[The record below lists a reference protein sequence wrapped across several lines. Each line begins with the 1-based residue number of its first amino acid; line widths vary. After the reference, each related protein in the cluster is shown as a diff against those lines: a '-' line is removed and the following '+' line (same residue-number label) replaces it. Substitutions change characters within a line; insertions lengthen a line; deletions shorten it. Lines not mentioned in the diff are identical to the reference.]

1 MDFAASFGAVEEAA
15 GPLQHGG
22 GLDARAPLCAY
33 ALHHPL
39 EGCGA
44 SARQGMAAFWRS
56 FTNGC
61 LGHAGMAHCVRSS
74 LLGHAVPTA
83 LSPAAR
89 STMATSLWWSPV
101 HGRRRTSGDHLLA
114 AWIRCASKIGRCRLH
129 SALRHRAGSNS
140 LSLATAQRAVS
151 CFGAPR
157 RVSSRLLHGA
167 AGHGPGGALH
177 RATW

>member
-1 MDFAASFGAVEEAA
+1 MARGRPCREEQLFCSRGPACRQLLGKAGKSHSQTLNLDFAASFGAAERAA

-74 LLGHAVPTA
+74 LLDHTVPTA
-83 LSPAAR
+83 LLPAAR

-140 LSLATAQRAVS
+140 L
-151 CFGAPR
+151 
-157 RVSSRLLHGA
+157 
-167 AGHGPGGALH
+167 
-177 RATW
+177 